1 MTRAARWLITGAGGM
16 VGTDLLHTLQK
27 GNADV
32 VALTK
37 SDLRSPKDESV
48 RLADIKHLPGGGC
61 FILRLL
67 SRFSQKGQSDG
78 SPW

>member
-27 GNADV
+27 GNAEV

-37 SDLRSPKDESV
+37 SDL
-48 RLADIKHLPGGGC
+48 DITNGRMVDAVIPATSGWPVNWSLP
-61 FILRLL
+61 RPVD
-67 SRFSQKGQSDG
+67 S
-78 SPW
+78 